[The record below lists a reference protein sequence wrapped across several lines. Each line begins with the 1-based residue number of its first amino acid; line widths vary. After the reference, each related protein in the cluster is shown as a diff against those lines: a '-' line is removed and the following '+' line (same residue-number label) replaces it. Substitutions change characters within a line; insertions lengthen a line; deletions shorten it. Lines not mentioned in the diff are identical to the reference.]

1 MFNLLKKK
9 LFENQIIN
17 TNVAF
22 LPSKYKQFEIFDNKN
37 LFSIKSYKI
46 KFNIII
52 LQNLNN

>member
-9 LFENQIIN
+9 LFENPIIN

-22 LPSKYKQFEIFDNKN
+22 LPLKYIQFEIFDNKN